1 MRGSKPGERR
11 GGRQKG
17 TPNKVTAD
25 VKAALLHAF
34 DTVGSATYLERIARE
49 HPAVFCALLGKI
61 LPRDIKAEHSGGLT
75 LRELVGESMALQA
88 EGSQC
93 APPKRYPG

>member
-11 GGRQKG
+11 GGRRKG

-25 VKAALLHAF
+25 LKEAVLNAFNKAG
-34 DTVGSATYLERIARE
+34 GSAYLEKVARK

-61 LPRDIKAEHSGGLT
+61 LPRDIKAEHSGGIT
-75 LRELVGESMALQA
+75 LSQLIEESCRQRDR
-88 EGSQC
+88 S
-93 APPKRYPG
+93 